1 MQTLVKWKQ
10 NGYVNIRQS
19 KVSKVIT
26 GDREWHHIMT
36 KGSIHQKDIAILN
49 LYALHNSA
57 AKYVKWKLIKLKGK
71 RQVHD
76 YSWSFQQPYLKNW
89 YNWTENQD
97 IAKINNI
104 INQQDP
110 TDIFLTL
117 QQTIAEHMFF
127 STAQK
132 IYPEINLE
140 L

>member
-1 MQTLVKWKQ
+1 MIIVEAFNSPIST
-10 NGYVNIRQS
+10 IDT
-19 KVSKVIT
+19 T
-26 GDREWHHIMT
+26 G
-36 KGSIHQKDIAILN
+36 QKI
-49 LYALHNSA
+49 S
-57 AKYVKWKLIKLKGK
+57 
-71 RQVHD
+71 
-76 YSWSFQQPYLKNW
+76 
-89 YNWTENQD
+89 QD

-104 INQQDP
+104 INQQDL